1 MRSLL
6 PFFLL
11 LTCLPVAG
19 RGQSASTQDPALR
32 AAAEKLRQAGGAEG
46 AGKALRTAQG
56 LAEQVPEGVAEAAKA
71 AVQSPEI
78 KRQAVDAAKEL
89 LPEARKWLKPGSSAV
104 EEARTPAAAAQPAAA
119 GPQPQALAPLED
131 PAAKPREPTVVIEA
145 DEAVFKLREAVFV
158 YTGRVRA
165 RHPQFYIECD
175 ELVVEMQREEDEAAS
190 KDKNAGKKAPADGKS
205 GGVKKAPDKKQL
217 DGAIAAK
224 EEPRN
229 SGIRKAVATGS
240 TVTIEKRNAEGEV
253 QMGKC
258 RKAVYDGLTGAI
270 TMSNYPQVQR
280 GNILHMATQPDTL
293 MVFEK
298 DGRLRTTGRPRTV
311 ILSEEDGNGAGG
323 LPEPGR

>member
-1 MRSLL
+1 MRLL
-6 PFFLL
+6 FPLFLL
-11 LTCLPVAG
+11 LTCLPITG
-19 RGQSASTQDPALR
+19 RAQQASGQDPALR
-32 AAAEKLRQAGGAEG
+32 AAAEKLRQAGGADA
-46 AGKALRTAQG
+46 AGQALRAAQG
-56 LAEQVPEGVAEAAKA
+56 LAGQVPEGVAEAAKA
-71 AVQSPEI
+71 AVQSPEV
-78 KRQAVDAAKEL
+78 KRQAVDAAKNL
-89 LPEARKWLKPGSSAV
+89 LPEAKKWLKPASPSA
-104 EEARTPAAAAQPAAA
+104 EAAVTPAPAAPVS
-119 GPQPQALAPLED
+119 GPQPQALPPLED

-145 DEAVFKLREAVFV
+145 DEAVFNLREAVFV
-158 YTGRVRA
+158 YTGHVRA

-175 ELVVEMQREEDEAAS
+175 ELVVEMLREEKPEKQASKEKKPADKKSADEAIT
-190 KDKNAGKKAPADGKS
+190 AGD
-205 GGVKKAPDKKQL
+205 
-217 DGAIAAK
+217 
-224 EEPRN
+224 EPRDG
-229 SGIRKAVATGS
+229 GIRKAVATGS

-311 ILSEEDGNGAGG
+311 ILGEEDGGGAGG

>member
-1 MRSLL
+1 MRPLF
-6 PFFLL
+6 PFLLL

-19 RGQSASTQDPALR
+19 RAQQVVPGQDPALR
-32 AAAEKLRQAGGAEG
+32 AAAEKLREAGGTEG
-46 AGKALRTAQG
+46 AGKALRAAQG
-56 LAEQVPEGVAEAAKA
+56 LAGQVPEGVAEAAKA
-71 AVQSPEI
+71 AVQSPEV
-78 KRQAVDAAKEL
+78 KRQAVDAAKSL
-89 LPEARKWLKPGSSAV
+89 LPEAKKWLKPASPAT
-104 EEARTPAAAAQPAAA
+104 EAATAPAPTAPAA
-119 GPQPQALAPLED
+119 GPQPQALPPLED

-145 DEAVFKLREAVFV
+145 DEAVFNLREAVFV
-158 YTGRVRA
+158 YTGHVRA

-175 ELVVEMQREEDEAAS
+175 ELVVEMLREEKPDEA
-190 KDKNAGKKAPADGKS
+190 KDKGKKAPGKKSAD
-205 GGVKKAPDKKQL
+205 D
-217 DGAIAAK
+217 AITTAD
-224 EEPRN
+224 EPRDG
-229 SGIRKAVATGS
+229 GIRKAVATGS

-311 ILSEEDGNGAGG
+311 ILGEEDGGGAGG